1 MATPNK
7 VGGMQEAFLQLRWKS
22 VSGME
27 RAVSVIEK
35 AGGQVLH
42 AYPPALMVVR
52 VPTNL
57 VAKLVGKGGIVDATI
72 EPFPDSILAAP
83 PERKLG
89 FAMKAWNDH
98 FDLSRRTMMMAG
110 PELEKAWDAPDRLP
124 PDPPAEILAL
134 LRQREHVAGMGA
146 ALSVEGAPNMSIPVL
161 VGRVS
166 VGLIYVDSSVAEFQ
180 ITDTEKSK
188 VLSETIEGLNMLSG
202 FEPRANIQWFYDI
215 QRPKISL
222 AANRFTNSN
231 KNSWED
237 LWRDAAMQQLGYS
250 GNIGGMNTYINQIKT
265 ANNAAWGYAIFVTK
279 YPKDWFGYYWG
290 NHVVMDFAVD
300 GWGLDNFNLV
310 VAHETGHVFGCPDE
324 YSSSGCNCTQL
335 GGRYQIPNGNCENC
349 ASPFVQCLMA
359 HNSQAVC
366 DYTRGHLGWNELAVQ
381 SKGATVLKG
390 TWTFDFDTGVQGPP
404 SGADIWWEQVD
415 SVTRFLVP
423 ENGAMLTNLGHSNFD
438 AVSLQRLA
446 AQSYT
451 ATPINGSN
459 NAANNLTAGTVI
471 GIKTAT
477 GRYAKM
483 AIDSYGYNLGIRWLT
498 YT

>member
-1 MATPNK
+1 
-7 VGGMQEAFLQLRWKS
+7 
-22 VSGME
+22 
-27 RAVSVIEK
+27 
-35 AGGQVLH
+35 
-42 AYPPALMVVR
+42 
-52 VPTNL
+52 
-57 VAKLVGKGGIVDATI
+57 
-72 EPFPDSILAAP
+72 
-83 PERKLG
+83 
-89 FAMKAWNDH
+89 
-98 FDLSRRTMMMAG
+98 
-110 PELEKAWDAPDRLP
+110 
-124 PDPPAEILAL
+124 
-134 LRQREHVAGMGA
+134 
-146 ALSVEGAPNMSIPVL
+146 
-161 VGRVS
+161 
-166 VGLIYVDSSVAEFQ
+166 
-180 ITDTEKSK
+180 
-188 VLSETIEGLNMLSG
+188 
-202 FEPRANIQWFYDI
+202 
-215 QRPKISL
+215 
-222 AANRFTNSN
+222 
-231 KNSWED
+231 
-237 LWRDAAMQQLGYS
+237 
-250 GNIGGMNTYINQIKT
+250 
-265 ANNAAWGYAIFVTK
+265 
-279 YPKDWFGYYWG
+279 
-290 NHVVMDFAVD
+290 
-300 GWGLDNFNLV
+300 
-310 VAHETGHVFGCPDE
+310 
-324 YSSSGCNCTQL
+324 
-335 GGRYQIPNGNCENC
+335 
-349 ASPFVQCLMA
+349 MA